1 MNSVELAQR
10 LLRYLNTNDLGNLP
24 GDMALGV
31 CDAIN
36 GAIQEYYVKVP
47 TTYKGT
53 TFSGAFLPAQTITA
67 TFTNGS
73 NTFSG
78 WSATMPTQ
86 KGFSIL
92 AGNDLGRNI
101 LVGPNEMLDIYNGA
115 TGVQTA
121 QVYGDVL
128 HMENIIERFSSDPI
142 LTDFN
147 RVLVRNENWRRQ
159 GIRSVW
165 GASVNL
171 WPYGSYSQPQV
182 RVPFY
187 YWIERQGQSQGAF
200 PPFMLRTDS
209 LPDQLYRVRVEGL
222 LAPTQINVQAL
233 TVPVNL
239 SLDGYTV
246 ESTVLLM
253 AAKRLITHP
262 LWRDPKLIGPVM
274 DDYKNAIDMC
284 ESRTPDQAA
293 SVIYCGTPRGF

>member
-1 MNSVELAQR
+1 
-10 LLRYLNTNDLGNLP
+10 
-24 GDMALGV
+24 MALGV

-36 GAIQEYYVKVP
+36 GAIQEYYVLVP

-53 TFSGAFLPAQTITA
+53 TLSGEFLPAQNITA

-78 WSATMPTQ
+78 WSAMMPTQ
-86 KGFSIL
+86 KGFSIMV
-92 AGNDLGRNI
+92 NTDSGRNI
-101 LVGPNEMLDIYNGA
+101 LVGQNQLLDNYNGN

-128 HMENIIERFSSDPI
+128 HLENIIERFSADPC
-142 LTDFN
+142 LTDYN
-147 RVLVRNENWRRQ
+147 RYLVRDENWRRQ

-165 GASVNL
+165 GSSYSL
-171 WPYGSYSQPQV
+171 FPYGSYSFPQV
-182 RVPFY
+182 RTPFK

-222 LAPTQINVQAL
+222 LAPAQIDAQAL
-233 TVPVNL
+233 TVPVEL
-239 SLDGYTV
+239 SLDGYSI

-262 LWRDPKLIGPVM
+262 LWRDPKLIAPVM
-274 DDYKNAIDMC
+274 DDYKSAVMMC

-293 SVIYCGTPRGF
+293 SVIYAGTPRGW

>member
-1 MNSVELAQR
+1 MNSVQLAQR
-10 LLRYLNTNDLGNLP
+10 LLRYLNTNDLANLP

-47 TTYKGT
+47 TAYKRT
-53 TFSGAFLPAQTITA
+53 TFSGAFLPAQNITA

-78 WSATMPTQ
+78 WSASAAQ
-86 KGFSIL
+86 KGFSIMVNTD
-92 AGNDLGRNI
+92 GGRNI
-101 LVGPNEMLDIYNGA
+101 IVGPNELLDNYNGT
-115 TGVQTA
+115 TGTQTA

-128 HMENIIERFSSDPI
+128 HLENVIERFSSDPI

-147 RVLVRNENWRRQ
+147 RVLVRDENWRRM

-165 GASVNL
+165 GSSVSL
-171 WPYGSYSQPQV
+171 YPYGSYSQPQV
-182 RVPFY
+182 RTPFK
-187 YWIERQGQSQGAF
+187 YWIEPQGQSQGAY
-200 PPFMLRTDS
+200 PPFMLRADS

-222 LAPTQINVQAL
+222 LAPAQITVQAL
-233 TVPVNL
+233 SVPVGL
-239 SLDGYTV
+239 ALDWYSV
-246 ESTVLLM
+246 ESTVLPM

-262 LWRDPKLIGPVM
+262 LWRDPKLVNAVM
-274 DDYKNAIDMC
+274 DDYKNAIMMC

-293 SVIYCGTPRGF
+293 SVIFCGTPRGF